1 MLEVLAPLEAARPLA
16 GHLAAVSLLPLALG
30 IACQFLKLATL
41 GCVWLRILRAALP
54 GVEIRARD
62 ALTPYL
68 AGTAANAVLPAKA
81 GLATRVVLARRLIPE
96 ATYEAL
102 AGTMVAE
109 SLLGLPPMLMLFAVA
124 GATGLLSG
132 AMGGSALA
140 VPAWMVLPGGWIAGV
155 AAAGALALIALLAV
169 PRVRGR
175 AAEAFAR
182 LRQGMRILGEG
193 RDVRPALL
201 GQFAAW
207 ALRLASIACFLAAF
221 GVTPTP
227 GLVVLVVLAQILAG
241 LVPITP
247 SGAGAQ
253 QGLIVVALAGA
264 ASTSTALAFGVG
276 MQAAVLVADVL
287 AGVAA
292 LALSGAGSAIGHRLG
307 PVGLAEAPAAAGGG

>member
-1 MLEVLAPLEAARPLA
+1 MWR
-16 GHLAAVSLLPLALG
+16 SAL
-30 IACQFLKLATL
+30 
-41 GCVWLRILRAALP
+41 
-54 GVEIRARD
+54 RD

-109 SLLGLPPMLMLFAVA
+109 SLLGLPPMLLLFAVA
-124 GATGLLSG
+124 GATGLLPG
-132 AMGGSALA
+132 AMGGTALA
-140 VPAWMVLPGGWIAGV
+140 VPAWLVTPGGWMAGV
-155 AAAGALALIALLAV
+155 AAAGALALIAVLAL
-169 PRVRGR
+169 PRVRRR
-175 AAEAFAR
+175 ATEALAR

-193 RDVRPALL
+193 RDLRAALL

-221 GVTPTP
+221 GLTPTP
-227 GLVVLVVLAQILAG
+227 SLVVLVVLAQVLAS

-253 QGLIVVALAGA
+253 QGLIVVVLAGA
-264 ASTSTALAFGVG
+264 ASTGTALAFGFG
-276 MQAAVLVADVL
+276 MQAAVIVADVL
-287 AGVAA
+287 AGLAA
-292 LALSGAGSAIGHRLG
+292 LALTGAGSVIGHRPG
-307 PVGLAEAPAAAGGG
+307 PVGLAEAPAAAGGR